1 MITPIPVITGLGG
14 AIGSA
19 FDRDR
24 NRLYFTEFDGKLSRL
39 DLTPPSAV
47 MVRSSD
53 SQTIDGTFS
62 LNLDTGTS
70 DAGNDIFWR
79 QQTSVER
86 QMEPRNGAQLAYLG
100 AVSYAGLSAAEL
112 ASLTYSPNPINADNN
127 ASNLLTNGAVFA
139 VRTTAGNYTKVQVIT
154 YGYDMTIRYRTYR
167 IPSAYQVI
175 GTGYTQPEDIALSET
190 GTHAYVTERNGNF
203 LRVDLANAD
212 RADATVV
219 ASGFTAP
226 HQIALDELRG
236 FAYVPEFVAGGRLL
250 RVDLATGSHTVVA
263 TGLENAV
270 GLVLADDSRYAYI
283 SEQPAAGGRIRRID
297 LQSGTKTTV
306 ATGLVAPFFL
316 SWSDGGEGGLL
327 FTQRTPANQVS
338 LLDLSDASPVVRHI
352 ANVPNNP
359 SSVAV
364 INPYR
369 LYVCCDEE
377 ISRLDTDASVF
388 TPTGPIFLG
397 IGHVPAD
404 RITDGYADT
413 TGDPEYFYQVR
424 DCPFGGTLPLLLNH
438 TRAYSDGARYYK
450 LLVDGA
456 EPRQSFTDLKWSA
469 SNNRF
474 NSQTVNPTSSGYYRI
489 RRPGS
494 LWYNPWLAYRLNTAG
509 ISNGMHT
516 LTFQLFATASSASP
530 MGTFS
535 LAVRIDNTLPEAS
548 IDNILHRLPDGTN
561 EEINTCGIVNTE
573 TDQFQFRITARD
585 AEGHL
590 RSWKLHALWGDNR
603 SVPIDSATY
612 VPNSARNWV
621 GLNNA
626 LVPSTPWGATVTG
639 DPTSRRCAHTFDLS
653 VWDRTINGYGYIH
666 HRGYHKSIT
675 LLLP

>member
-1 MITPIPVITGLGG
+1 MITPITAASGLDG

-47 MVRSSD
+47 IIRSSN
-53 SQTIDGTFS
+53 SQTINGTFS

-86 QMEPRNGAQLAYLG
+86 QMEALNGAEVAYLG
-100 AVSYAGLSAAEL
+100 TVSYASLSAAEL
-112 ASLTYSPNPINADNN
+112 TALTYSPNPINADNN

-139 VRTTAGNYTKVQVIT
+139 VRTTAGNYTKVQVVT
-154 YGYDMTIRYRTYR
+154 YGYDIIIRYRTYR

-190 GTHAYVTERNGNF
+190 GTHAYVTERSGNF
-203 LRVDLANAD
+203 LRVDLNNAN

-219 ASGFTAP
+219 ATGFTAP

-236 FAYVPEFVAGGRLL
+236 FAYVPEFTAAGRLL
-250 RVDLATGSHTVVA
+250 RIDLASGAHTVVA

-270 GLVLADDSRYAYI
+270 GLVLTQDSRYAYL
-283 SEQPAAGGRIRRID
+283 SEQPAGGGRIRRID
-297 LQSGTKTTV
+297 LQANTKTTV
-306 ATGLVAPFFL
+306 ASGLVSPFFL
-316 SWSDGGEGGLL
+316 TWSDSGESGLL
-327 FTQRTPANQVS
+327 FTQRSPANQVS
-338 LLDLSDASPVVRHI
+338 LLDLSDASPMVRHL
-352 ANVPNNP
+352 ADVPNNP

-364 INPYR
+364 INPFR

-377 ISRLDTDASVF
+377 ISRLDTDASIF

-404 RITDGYADT
+404 RITGGYADT
-413 TGDPEYFYQVR
+413 TGDPEYFYQVK
-424 DCPFGGTLPLLLNH
+424 DCPFGGTLSLLLNH
-438 TRAYSDGARYYK
+438 TRAFSDGARYYK
-450 LLVDGA
+450 LEVDGA
-456 EPRQSFTDLKWSA
+456 EPRQSFTDLKWST

-474 NSQTVNPTSSGYYRI
+474 NSQAVNPTSSGYYRV
-489 RRPGS
+489 RRPGE
-494 LWYNPWLAYRLNTAG
+494 LWYNHWLAYRLNTAG
-509 ISNGMHT
+509 LTNGMHT
-516 LTFQLFATASSASP
+516 LTFRLFATASSSSP
-530 MGTFS
+530 LGSFS
-535 LAVRIDNTLPEAS
+535 LDVRIDNTLPEAT
-548 IDNILHRLPDGTN
+548 IDNILHRLPGGSD
-561 EEINTCGIVNTE
+561 EDINTCGIVTTE
-573 TDQFQFRITARD
+573 TDQFRFRITARD
-585 AEGHL
+585 TEGHL
-590 RSWKLHALWGDNR
+590 RSWSLRALWGDNR
-603 SVPIDSATY
+603 SATVDSESY
-612 VPNSARNWV
+612 VPNPGRNWV

-626 LVPSTPWGATVTG
+626 LVPASPWAATVAG
-639 DPTSRRCAHTFDLS
+639 DPTSRRCAHTFQLS

-666 HRGYHKSIT
+666 HRGYHRSIT